1 MTETTE
7 EKDPF
12 EKAKTH
18 ICGLPGFSEYFD
30 YIRARKGHQ
39 PPTND
44 FLNALSKYITSLT
57 KERDELKEKIEPNE
71 YYCTACRDC
80 NWEGSSKFL
89 RVSQFDEC
97 DITCPCCHSKNL
109 VDTNIELN
117 DNQSISNLH
126 EYIDMQEFRISSIKS
141 TSRVIANH
149 NAHLKSQLSNR
160 DEEIKEL
167 EAQQGW
173 KDIWKS
179 HDCAPKNGDEIV
191 AILDDVDDWQGLF
204 YLFFHNGEWWS
215 RDGESFYDGT
225 VSFRWTVSPISTP
238 PTKEGG
244 KE

>member
-7 EKDPF
+7 EIDPF

-44 FLNALSKYITSLT
+44 FLYAVSRHIASLT

-126 EYIDMQEFRISSIKS
+126 EYIDMQELRISSINS

-160 DEEIKEL
+160 EKEIKEL
-167 EAQQGW
+167 KEQIEPNEYYCTACR
-173 KDIWKS
+173 
-179 HDCAPKNGDEIV
+179 DCN
-191 AILDDVDDWQGLF
+191 W
-204 YLFFHNGEWWS
+204 
-215 RDGESFYDGT
+215 
-225 VSFRWTVSPISTP
+225 
-238 PTKEGG
+238 EGSS
-244 KE
+244 KFLRV

>member
-7 EKDPF
+7 EKAF
-12 EKAKTH
+12 FITEKTPLKSR
-18 ICGLPGFSEYFD
+18 IEELE
-30 YIRARKGHQ
+30 K
-39 PPTND
+39 
-44 FLNALSKYITSLT
+44 LVTSLT

-160 DEEIKEL
+160 DKEIEELKETVKPAIDCL
-167 EAQQGW
+167 EA
-173 KDIWKS
+173 
-179 HDCAPKNGDEIV
+179 
-191 AILDDVDDWQGLF
+191 LLF
-204 YLFFHNGEWWS
+204 AAG
-215 RDGESFYDGT
+215 
-225 VSFRWTVSPISTP
+225 
-238 PTKEGG
+238 EGG
-244 KE
+244 ANDLEFEFIVDTAIEYGCITKIKLDADIGPDDEEVLCMRLPNMEALASLQSKQGEE